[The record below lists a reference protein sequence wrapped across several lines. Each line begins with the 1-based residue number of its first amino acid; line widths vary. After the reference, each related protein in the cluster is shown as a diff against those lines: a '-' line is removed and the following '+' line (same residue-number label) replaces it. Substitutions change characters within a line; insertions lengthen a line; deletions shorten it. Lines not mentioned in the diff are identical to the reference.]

1 MRVVFHDGSGGPRLC
16 GTRYIYFWN
25 IHGLRDMPFFS
36 TYSQLSKMVW
46 QSNIYMVLLDK
57 IAFFDLGN
65 LHVNSAQK
73 YKMSHLHH
81 TKNTIE
87 SIKILKGT

>member
-1 MRVVFHDGSGGPRLC
+1 
-16 GTRYIYFWN
+16 
-25 IHGLRDMPFFS
+25 
-36 TYSQLSKMVW
+36 MVR
-46 QSNIYMVLLDK
+46 QSNIYTRLLGK
-57 IAFFDLGN
+57 IAIFDLGN